1 MQGRGWIEDKNEDR
15 NDRRPALR
23 KRMNRRKGNTE
34 QNNKSVLG
42 MAMNKGD
49 FKKKEKE
56 TEFRK
61 KKLNFFSMR
70 ICNQVLGSTFTI
82 SVH

>member
-1 MQGRGWIEDKNEDR
+1 
-15 NDRRPALR
+15 
-23 KRMNRRKGNTE
+23 MNRRKGNTE

-49 FKKKEKE
+49 FKKKGKEKEKE
-56 TEFRK
+56 TEFQK